1 MEESKYSIRV
11 ARKLKEEKGILSVP
25 NPRHGKTLSEDIRKV
40 VNFFEDDEFS
50 RIMPGKKDYVSVG
63 KNVHKQRRLLL
74 CNLKQLY
81 SAFKESYPDAKVG
94 FSKFCSLRP
103 KWCMS
108 VGSSGTHSVCV
119 CTSHQN
125 AQLLGACCN
134 TKMCMIHRCENCPR
148 DNNLREYVDGTF
160 ADSEEEE
167 ISFQQWQGTDRAML
181 CTQTTSIIEFLEL
194 LVDAISKLTVHSFIA
209 KCQARYLKDRK
220 DNLLETSC
228 IALLDFAENYKFMV
242 QDEIQGFHWNNISC
256 TLHPVALYSM
266 KDGKLHCSSI
276 CVISDDMEHDTP
288 FVYQVQSEVVQ
299 YLKKELPHV
308 IDIEY
313 FSDGCA
319 GQYKNFK
326 NILNLCHHVTDFGIT
341 ARWSFFATSH
351 EKSPCDGIGGTVKR
365 LVARASLQRPL
376 DNQILSME
384 KMFEYCKSDIKGIN
398 FIKKISKENIAP
410 VRQMLSTRF
419 ESGKTIPGTRS
430 VHHFSPLSE
439 GEVTYKRVSDDEVV
453 AGTLKFFD
461 VVLTDHISDKTI
473 MEFIASMTRFDGLDW
488 LRKLTTK
495 SRTFWL
501 NLCTLPDQEECSSGQ
516 QGRICVGC
524 HLINL
529 FAK

>member
-1 MEESKYSIRV
+1 MKEKLKTSDYKTKIQVLTLTPESWSRRQAAEFFEESEYSIRV

-25 NPRHGKTLSEDIRKV
+25 NPRHGKTLAEDIRKV

-74 CNLKQLY
+74 CNLKELY
-81 SAFKESYPDAKVG
+81 SAFKERYPDAKVG

-103 KWCMS
+103 KWCIS

-125 AQLLGACCN
+125 AQLLVHAANIDKDYHDLMAMVVCNLN
-134 TKMCMIHRCENCPR
+134 TKMCMIHRCENCPG
-148 DNNLREYVDGTF
+148 DNNLREYLDGTF

-209 KCQARYLKDRK
+209 KCQARYLKDR
-220 DNLLETSC
+220 
-228 IALLDFAENYKFMV
+228 
-242 QDEIQGFHWNNISC
+242 
-256 TLHPVALYSM
+256 
-266 KDGKLHCSSI
+266 SSI

-326 NILNLCHHVTDFGIT
+326 NILNLCHHVTDF
-341 ARWSFFATSH
+341 ARWSFFATSLG
-351 EKSPCDGIGGTVKR
+351 KSPCDGIGGTVKK

-398 FIKKISKENIAP
+398 FIKVSKEDIAL

-419 ESGKTIPGTRS
+419 ASGKTIPGTRS
-430 VHHFSPLSE
+430 FHHFSPLSE
-439 GEVTYKRVSDDEVV
+439 GEVTYKRVSDDDVV
-453 AGTLKFFD
+453 AGTFKFFD
-461 VVLTDHISDKTI
+461 VVLADHISKHNNHGVY
-473 MEFIASMTRFDGLDW
+473 R
-488 LRKLTTK
+488 
-495 SRTFWL
+495 
-501 NLCTLPDQEECSSGQ
+501 LP
-516 QGRICVGC
+516 V
-524 HLINL
+524 
-529 FAK
+529 

>member
-1 MEESKYSIRV
+1 M
-11 ARKLKEEKGILSVP
+11 
-25 NPRHGKTLSEDIRKV
+25 
-40 VNFFEDDEFS
+40 
-50 RIMPGKKDYVSVG
+50 
-63 KNVHKQRRLLL
+63 VHI
-74 CNLKQLY
+74 
-81 SAFKESYPDAKVG
+81 
-94 FSKFCSLRP
+94 
-103 KWCMS
+103 S

-125 AQLLGACCN
+125 AQLLVHAANIDKDYHDLMAMVVCDLN
-134 TKMCMIHRCENCPR
+134 TKMCMIHRCENCPG
-148 DNNLREYVDGTF
+148 DNNLREYLDGTF

-194 LVDAISKLTVHSFIA
+194 FVDAISKLTVHSFIA

-228 IALLDFAENYKFMV
+228 M
-242 QDEIQGFHWNNISC
+242 
-256 TLHPVALYSM
+256 
-266 KDGKLHCSSI
+266 
-276 CVISDDMEHDTP
+276 
-288 FVYQVQSEVVQ
+288 
-299 YLKKELPHV
+299 KKELPHV

-351 EKSPCDGIGGTVKR
+351 GKSPCDGIGGTVKR

-384 KMFEYCKSDIKGIN
+384 KMFECCKSDIKGIN
-398 FIKKISKENIAP
+398 FIKVSKEDIAP

-430 VHHFSPLSE
+430 FHHFSPFS
-439 GEVTYKRVSDDEVV
+439 
-453 AGTLKFFD
+453 
-461 VVLTDHISDKTI
+461 
-473 MEFIASMTRFDGLDW
+473 
-488 LRKLTTK
+488 
-495 SRTFWL
+495 
-501 NLCTLPDQEECSSGQ
+501 
-516 QGRICVGC
+516 
-524 HLINL
+524 
-529 FAK
+529 